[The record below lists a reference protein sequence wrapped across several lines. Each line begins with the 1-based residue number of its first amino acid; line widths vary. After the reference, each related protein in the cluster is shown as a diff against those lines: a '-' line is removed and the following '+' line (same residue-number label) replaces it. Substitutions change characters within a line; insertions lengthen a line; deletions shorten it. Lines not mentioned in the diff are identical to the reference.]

1 MLRHMSKKYKTVAV
15 FLVENF
21 LKNGLNVSFFMY
33 FGNFNVF
40 LHMLIF
46 AIMAFWLIS
55 DVLTFAK
62 FVEFMKRSTIRGDRY
77 FFYFPSQRYA

>member
-15 FLVENF
+15 FLVENL

-46 AIMAFWLIS
+46 AIMAF
-55 DVLTFAK
+55 
-62 FVEFMKRSTIRGDRY
+62 
-77 FFYFPSQRYA
+77 